1 MVTNA
6 ARNLG
11 HDEMVLHTAKIDA
24 FTILANMPYF
34 VFDTPEQ
41 FIANNTVPSHT
52 DISSFIW
59 VF

>member
-1 MVTNA
+1 MVTNS

-11 HDEMVLHTAKIDA
+11 HGKMVWHIAKIGT

-34 VFDTPEQ
+34 PFDTPKQ

-52 DISSFIW
+52 NIQSF
-59 VF
+59 V